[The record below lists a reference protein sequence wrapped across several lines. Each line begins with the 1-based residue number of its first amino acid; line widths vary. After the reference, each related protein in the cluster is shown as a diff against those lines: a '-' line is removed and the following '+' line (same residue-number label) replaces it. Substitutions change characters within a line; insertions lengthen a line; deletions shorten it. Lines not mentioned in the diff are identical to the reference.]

1 LAGKTLCCLLGFLK
15 YWTGDAMTK
24 VEEYHARAHEC
35 ELRADQVHDPE
46 AKQQFLELA
55 RQSRHIGRPMG

>member
-1 LAGKTLCCLLGFLK
+1 MFVI

>member
-1 LAGKTLCCLLGFLK
+1 MFVI

-55 RQSRHIGRPMG
+55 RQSRHMAAQWVELLAERGR